1 MAEPSGAGAATPA
14 AIDSEE
20 LAELAALGC
29 TWDEAAAWLGMPAGE
44 LARALADPAL
54 RRTWTQGAL
63 CGRVRIRRLQ
73 FALAERNASM
83 AALLGRVILGQG
95 SEGPI
100 AGGRLAEIVD
110 TGIERED

>member
-1 MAEPSGAGAATPA
+1 MAAPSGAGAATPA
-14 AIDSEE
+14 DIDTEE
-20 LAELAALGC
+20 LAELAGFGC
-29 TWDEAAAWLGMPAGE
+29 TEDEAAAWLGIPAPE

-54 RRTWTQGAL
+54 RQAWTRGAL
-63 CGRVRIRRLQ
+63 RGRVRIRRTQ

-95 SEGPI
+95 GDAPV

-110 TGIERED
+110 TGIDREE